1 MRNAQ
6 LRQGENMSRN
16 KTRILVVDDERS
28 YIRAVEINLEARGY
42 QVLSAEDG
50 QTAIDLVSSEAPD
63 LVLLD
68 LRMPGMDGFEVC
80 RRIRDFTMVPVIML
94 TALAEDTDKVRGLDT
109 GADDYITK
117 PFSAEELVARVQAV
131 LRRVRLSERRK
142 PSSSFEAGGLQVD
155 LTRRRVFVHGQE
167 VHLTPTEYRLLH
179 ALIQQPGQVLVPR
192 YLLEKVWGLGYAD
205 EHRLLR
211 QAIHRLRHKIE
222 DDPRNPQYIQNRPGH
237 GYVFCFPE

>member
-1 MRNAQ
+1 
-6 LRQGENMSRN
+6 MSEN
-16 KTRILVVDDERS
+16 KTRVLVVDDEMS

-42 QVLSAEDG
+42 QVLSAQDG
-50 QTAIDLVSSEAPD
+50 QTAIDLVASEEPD

-131 LRRVRLSERRK
+131 LRRVELSERRK
-142 PSSSFEAGGLQVD
+142 PKSSFQAGDLRVD
-155 LTRRRVFVHGQE
+155 FIRKRVFVHDQE
-167 VHLTPTEYRLLH
+167 VPLTPTEYRLLYT
-179 ALIQQPGQVLVPR
+179 LIQQPGQVLVPR
-192 YLLEKVWGLGYAD
+192 YLLENVWGPGYAD
-205 EHRLLR
+205 EHSLLR
-211 QAIHRLRHKIE
+211 QAIHRLRRKIE
-222 DDPRNPQYIQNRPGH
+222 DDPRNPQYIQNRPGL
-237 GYVFCFPE
+237 GYVFHFPE

>member
-1 MRNAQ
+1 
-6 LRQGENMSRN
+6 MSKS
-16 KTRILVVDDERS
+16 KTRVLVVDDEIS

-42 QVLSAEDG
+42 QVISAQDG
-50 QTAIDLVSSEAPD
+50 QTALDLVADEAPD

-80 RRIRDFTMVPVIML
+80 QRIRDFTMVPIIML

-131 LRRVRLSERRK
+131 LRRVELSEDSK
-142 PSSSFEAGGLQVD
+142 PKSTFQASDILVD
-155 LTRRRVFVHGQE
+155 FIRQRVFVRGQE

-179 ALIQQPGQVLVPR
+179 ALIQQPGQVLVPG
-192 YLLEKVWGLGYAD
+192 YLVEKVWGPEYAD

-211 QAIHRLRHKIE
+211 QVIHRLRRKIE
-222 DDPRNPQYIQNRPGH
+222 DDPRNPQYIQNRPGL
-237 GYVFCFPE
+237 GYVFRSPE

>member
-1 MRNAQ
+1 
-6 LRQGENMSRN
+6 MSKDKN
-16 KTRILVVDDERS
+16 ETRVLVVDDEIS

-42 QVLSAEDG
+42 QVISAQDG
-50 QTAIDLVSSEAPD
+50 QTALDLVADEAPD

-80 RRIRDFTMVPVIML
+80 RRIRDFTMVPIIML

-131 LRRVRLSERRK
+131 LRRVELSKHSEPKSTFQTGEVLVDFIRK
-142 PSSSFEAGGLQVD
+142 
-155 LTRRRVFVHGQE
+155 RVFVHGQE

-179 ALIQQPGQVLVPR
+179 TLIQQAGQILAPS
-192 YLLEKVWGLGYAD
+192 YLMENVWGLGYAD
-205 EHRLLR
+205 EHHLLR
-211 QAIHRLRHKIE
+211 QVIHRLRGKIE
-222 DDPRNPQYIQNRPGH
+222 DDPRNPRYIQNRPGL
-237 GYVFCFPE
+237 GYVFCPPE

>member
-1 MRNAQ
+1 
-6 LRQGENMSRN
+6 MSRK
-16 KTRILVVDDERS
+16 KTRVLVVDDEVS

-42 QVLSAEDG
+42 QVLSAQDG
-50 QTAIDLVSSEAPD
+50 PTAIDLVASEEPD

-131 LRRVRLSERRK
+131 LRRVELSARRK
-142 PSSSFEAGGLQVD
+142 PESSFQAGDLQVD
-155 LTRRRVFVHGQE
+155 LVRKRVFVRDQE
-167 VHLTPTEYRLLH
+167 IHLTPTEYRLLH
-179 ALIQQPGQVLVPR
+179 ALIQRPEQVMIPR
-192 YLLEKVWGLGYAD
+192 YLLERVWGLGYAD
-205 EHRLLR
+205 EPHLLR
-211 QAIHRLRHKIE
+211 QAIHRLRRKIE
-222 DDPRNPQYIQNRPGH
+222 DDPGNPQYIQNRPGL